1 MNKHILL
8 AAITGAT
15 NVVLVKQYIITKDI
29 CYIPILLLSG
39 LITLYSYYNIL
50 TSRDISNGYPIVKI
64 LSILIVVFFGI
75 IVYDEKISYKKLV
88 GIILSIIAMYLLLQ

>member
-39 LITLYSYYNIL
+39 LITLYSYYNIF

>member
-39 LITLYSYYNIL
+39 LITLYSYYNIF

-88 GIILSIIAMYLLLQ
+88 GIILSIIAMYLLL

>member
-15 NVVLVKQYIITKDI
+15 NVVLVKQYIITQDI

-39 LITLYSYYNIL
+39 LITLYSYYNIF

-88 GIILSIIAMYLLLQ
+88 GIILSIIAMYLLL

>member
-39 LITLYSYYNIL
+39 LIALYSYYNIF